1 MNIYTF
7 LFKSLYARISQI
19 NKDIPTITT
28 SIFFSILLTFN
39 INCFIYYLFDS
50 FMLLKTKE
58 YNYILFTIILTLNY
72 FIIIKGKKYVINQKE
87 NNKKL
92 IIIGYIYS
100 LLSFTLFF
108 MLLKVELYY
117 IIIFLVLFLIMEI
130 IVAFS
135 RI

>member
-19 NKDIPTITT
+19 NKDIPAITT

-39 INCFIYYLFDS
+39 INCFIYYLYDS
-50 FMLLKTKE
+50 LILLKTKE
-58 YNYILFTIILTLNY
+58 YNYILFTIILILNY
-72 FIIIKGKKYVINQKE
+72 FIIIKKKKYVVNLKE

-92 IIIGYIYS
+92 IVIGYIYT
-100 LLSFTLFF
+100 LLTFTLFF

-117 IIIFLVLFLIMEI
+117 VIVFLVLFLLMEI
-130 IVAFS
+130 IVEFS
-135 RI
+135 RM